1 MAILLKKKV
10 VVLLIK
16 ERNTERIYTTLN
28 VKYFCCNEL
37 RSGIITN
44 LSEKD
49 IYMKTKPC
57 FPCNATFDILIPI
70 EEEVLSIPVKVCR
83 IDKEENDYVGMEL
96 KLMEQTEKY
105 LNFVNTIKSP

>member
-1 MAILLKKKV
+1 M
-10 VVLLIK
+10 K
-16 ERNTERIYTTLN
+16 ERNTERINTALN

-44 LSEKD
+44 LSEKE

-70 EEEVLSIPVKVCR
+70 EEEVLSIPVKIYR
-83 IDKEENDYVGMEL
+83 IDKEENHYVGMEL

-105 LNFVNTIKSP
+105 LEFIKNLNPAL